1 MRAVGNRLGI
11 AQLSPQT
18 AAHGRPLRRGMRG
31 FGAAEGVG
39 AHHRC
44 SAAARNGAWNPE
56 HPALLAVPLKAEVV
70 CGCRGSGGD
79 VVGMWELRGFG
90 GYWGMWEDM
99 GL

>member
-18 AAHGRPLRRGMRG
+18 AARGRPLRRGLRG

-39 AHHRC
+39 APT
-44 SAAARNGAWNPE
+44 AAALLPASGPGPPE
-56 HPALLAVPLKAEVV
+56 PPALLPVPPGAEVV

-79 VVGMWELRGFG
+79 VVGMWELRG
-90 GYWGMWEDM
+90 
-99 GL
+99 L